1 MSTSMTITRPISSYL
16 LPLDGV
22 RAIALI
28 AVVFSHFGLG
38 HIIPG
43 GLALNCFFFISG
55 FLITRLL
62 ISEHNRSGTINL
74 KNFYIRRFLRLYPA
88 LLFMLLVSVT
98 FIWAIGCEFHAQEI
112 LSSLFYYR
120 NYFVIYLRP
129 IQPLDCTLILDILWS
144 LAVEEHFY
152 ILFPLL
158 FLAFFRHRT
167 LFLYVLSV
175 GVVGILAWRQYLMT
189 THGPTELTIYTIYH
203 LTETRADAI
212 MYGCLVSL
220 LAYGPAGAVFI
231 RRVNHPVSI
240 AFAAIILLISLFYR
254 DLAFRETFRYS
265 FQGVGFSILI
275 PVLLFHARLE
285 KVRQFFSAPWLL
297 IVAQLSYSIYLFHW
311 VGISIARYL
320 TGSEHITME
329 YLLIA
334 VPIGLTLSVVSY
346 YGIEKRVLKLR
357 KQYGSNLKPES
368 TPAAPTALQPQ
379 PVRS

>member
-1 MSTSMTITRPISSYL
+1 MSLSTSITRPTSSYL
-16 LPLDGV
+16 LPLDGI

-28 AVVFSHFGLG
+28 MVVLSHFGLG

-62 ISEHNRSGTINL
+62 ISEHNRTGTINL

-88 LLFMLLVSVT
+88 LLFMLLISVC
-98 FIWAIGCEFHAQEI
+98 FIGAIGCEFHAQEI

-152 ILFPLL
+152 IAFPLL
-158 FLAFFRHRT
+158 FVLLFRHRPA
-167 LFLYVLSV
+167 FLCFLTV
-175 GVVGILAWRQYLMT
+175 GVIGILAWRQYLMT
-189 THGPTELTIYTIYH
+189 TYGPTELTIYTIYH

-212 MYGCLVSL
+212 MYGCLISL
-220 LAYGPAGAVFI
+220 LAYGPTGAGFI
-231 RRVNHPVSI
+231 QRANHSI
-240 AFAAIILLISLFYR
+240 SIGLAFILLAISLFYR

-265 FQGVGFSILI
+265 FQGLGFSILV
-275 PVLLFHARLE
+275 PALLFHPRLE
-285 KVRQFFSAPWLL
+285 KLRQWFSAPWLL
-297 IVAQLSYSIYLFHW
+297 TVAQLSYSLYLFHW

-320 TGSEHITME
+320 TGSERITVE

-346 YGIEKRVLKLR
+346 YGIEKRILKLR
-357 KQYGSNLKPES
+357 KHYGSNLKPES
-368 TPAAPTALQPQ
+368 APDATPALQPQ
-379 PVRS
+379 PIRS